1 MPASCRHAGVAGYN
15 RLHTI
20 PSRCHSVGSGL
31 GRKGHRKVVF
41 SLVAAPLTRTVIYID
56 GYNLYYSRLKRTPY
70 KWLDIA
76 ALFRDRILL
85 QQDPGAEVVAIKYFT
100 APVKASY
107 ARHGEASVQAQTQ
120 YHRALQAHHPGLIQ
134 IINGFHI
141 FEPTSLPSYQV
152 DVDPSKSSVARVWMI
167 EEKQTDVNIALHV
180 YRDAVR
186 GACDQ
191 LVICSNDSDMEP
203 ALRMIREDAPTL
215 VVGLVMPLLE
225 KNRVQGKVPNKRLT
239 SLAHWVRH
247 YIRDDELAQSQLPQ
261 NVPTRKKPAS
271 KPGHW

>member
-1 MPASCRHAGVAGYN
+1 MVP
-15 RLHTI
+15 T
-20 PSRCHSVGSGL
+20 
-31 GRKGHRKVVF
+31 
-41 SLVAAPLTRTVIYID
+41 LTRTVIYID
-56 GYNLYYSRLKRTPY
+56 GYNLYYSRLKGTQC

-120 YHRALQAHHPGLIQ
+120 YHRALQAHSPGLIQ

-152 DVDPSKSSVARVWMI
+152 DTDPSKSSVARVWMI
-167 EEKQTDVNIALHV
+167 EEKQTDVNIALHA
-180 YRDAVR
+180 YRDAAR

-203 ALRMIREDAPTL
+203 ALHAIREDAPAAR
-215 VVGLVMPLLE
+215 VGLVMPLRD
-225 KNRVQGKVPNKRLT
+225 KDAARGKVPNKRLT
-239 SLAHWVRH
+239 ALAHWVRH
-247 YIRDDELAQSQLPQ
+247 HIRDDELAQSQLPQ
-261 NVPTRKKPAS
+261 NVQTRKKPAS
-271 KPGHW
+271 KPAHW